1 MKSEGGRGAG
11 TTLQG
16 SVNRFKEFGFFP
28 ECNGKSMEGFTPWD
42 SVILPMWHKA
52 HVSGCMKNGLQNG
65 SQESS
70 HNDYSSAGVE

>member
-1 MKSEGGRGAG
+1 
-11 TTLQG
+11 
-16 SVNRFKEFGFFP
+16 
-28 ECNGKSMEGFTPWD
+28 MEGFTPWD